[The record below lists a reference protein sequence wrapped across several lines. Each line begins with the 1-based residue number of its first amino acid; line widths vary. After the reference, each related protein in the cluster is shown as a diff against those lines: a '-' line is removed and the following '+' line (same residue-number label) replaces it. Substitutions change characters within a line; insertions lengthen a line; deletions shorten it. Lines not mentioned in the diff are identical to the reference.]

1 MSSIKTAISID
12 ETLFNSVEKLAKKLH
27 ISRSMFFTQSA
38 RYMLKRDENIEL
50 LQKINKAYE
59 TPDMVEEKKVR
70 LYERKYSK
78 RKPVDSW

>member
-1 MSSIKTAISID
+1 
-12 ETLFNSVEKLAKKLH
+12 
-27 ISRSMFFTQSA
+27 MFFTQSA

-78 RKPVDSW
+78 RKPAELW